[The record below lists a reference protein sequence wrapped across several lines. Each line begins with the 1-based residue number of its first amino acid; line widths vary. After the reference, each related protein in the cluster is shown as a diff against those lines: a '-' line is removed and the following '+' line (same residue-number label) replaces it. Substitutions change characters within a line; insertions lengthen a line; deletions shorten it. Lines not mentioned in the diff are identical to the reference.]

1 MKVVI
6 IGLGSM
12 GKRRLRLLKQHFDIE
27 SISGIDSSDE
37 RRNYCNKEYGISV
50 YTSLEEAAREE
61 SFDCA
66 FVCTSP
72 LSHNEVIRQCLVYGI
87 HVFTEI
93 NLVAEGYKENVRM
106 AKEKNLKLFLSSTMI
121 YRNEMQYLYSEM
133 RDMLA
138 PVSYN
143 YHVGQYL
150 PDWHPWE
157 TYNDFFV
164 GDKRTNGCRE
174 ILAIELPWIIRVFG
188 KIRDIKVVRTRLTK
202 LRIDY
207 EDCYIVTL
215 SHENGN
221 TGVFMVDVVSREA
234 VRDLKVIGEDV
245 FISWGGTPDS
255 FKRKNI
261 SNNHME
267 AIDLYKN
274 IQREGEYNKT
284 IIENQYVNEM
294 NQFFG
299 ELEEKISPVYS
310 FEQDLE
316 TLKLIDRIEKA

>member
-12 GKRRLRLLKQHFDIE
+12 GKRRLRLLSQHFDIE
-27 SISGIDSSDE
+27 SISGIDSCDE
-37 RRNYCNKEYGISV
+37 RRNYCNKEYGILV
-50 YTSLEEAAREE
+50 YSNLEEAVREE
-61 SFDCA
+61 TFDCA

-72 LSHNEVIRQCLVYGI
+72 LSHNEVIRQCLEQGI

-93 NLVAEGYKENVRM
+93 NLVVDGYEENMQM
-106 AKEKNLKLFLSSTMI
+106 AKEKDLKLFLSSTMI

-133 RDMLA
+133 RDMPS

-157 TYNDFFV
+157 NYNDFFV

-188 KIRDIKVVRTRLTK
+188 NVLDIKVMRTRLTK

-215 SHENGN
+215 LHENGN

-245 FISWGGTPDS
+245 FISWSGTPDS
-255 FKRKNI
+255 FMRKNI
-261 SNNHME
+261 AKNNME
-267 AIDLYKN
+267 TIDLYNN

-316 TLKLIDRIEKA
+316 TLNLIDKIEKV